1 MVPMAGVATPDR
13 VGHEHAP
20 ARLGYI
26 PALDGLRALAVV
38 AVLLYHADQSW
49 IPGGFLGVDVFFVIS
64 GYLIT
69 CLLLSDWQQTNG
81 IGLKR
86 FWYRRARRLLP
97 ALFTMLFVV
106 SLYAILFLPD
116 VLDQLRGEV
125 IAALLY
131 VENWFLVFRNLSY
144 FQSAGRPP
152 LLQHVW
158 SLAVEEQ
165 FYLFWPLILVLV
177 LTVWGKNR
185 KALLVGVLC
194 GIAISTIEMAIL
206 YQPYT
211 DPSRVYYGT
220 DTRVAALLLGAAL
233 AFVWAP
239 WRLIGRTGRNA
250 GIVLDAVAVLSGI
263 VLIWMFLNIGEFD
276 PNLYRG
282 GFLLVAIVAALLIAA
297 TVHPASRL
305 VPWLL
310 GFSLFRW
317 IGVRSYGIYLWH
329 WPIYMVT
336 RPHSDVPLTGI
347 PLLVLRLTLTFG
359 VAALSYRYV
368 EEPIRHGAIERWW
381 ARYRAAPAETQRR
394 LMARFSFGAAGLV
407 VGLVV
412 IVVGFGNGGSAAVP
426 AGFGRQAHVV
436 IGADAPTTTVVGQTT
451 TTVPVPLS
459 TTIAPGT
466 ATTAPAPPPP
476 AVTAI
481 GDSVMLGA
489 ANQLIGAIDP
499 MFTTPTVPHVTTVDA
514 AESRQFS
521 TGVDV
526 IQQRKDSGA
535 LGQIVIVQLGTNG
548 LVDPGDFDRMM
559 GLLADRQKVVLV
571 NAKVPRPWEQE
582 VNDTLAAGV
591 KKYKNAV
598 LLDWHGYGGAHPE
611 FFYDDGIHL
620 RPAGAAAYAAF
631 VAQSLGASGVP

>member
-1 MVPMAGVATPDR
+1 MAAPERVAP
-13 VGHEHAP
+13 EHAP

-26 PALDGLRALAVV
+26 PALDGLRALAVI
-38 AVLLYHADQSW
+38 AVLLYHADQAW

-97 ALFTMLFVV
+97 ALFAMLFVV

-125 IAALLY
+125 LSALFY

-165 FYLFWPLILVLV
+165 YYLFWPLILMLV
-177 LTVWGKNR
+177 LTVWGKSR
-185 KALLVGVLC
+185 KALLIGVLA
-194 GIAISTIEMAIL
+194 GVVISTLEMAIL
-206 YQPYT
+206 YHPYT

-220 DTRVAALLLGAAL
+220 DTRVAALLLGSAL

-250 GIVLDAVAVLSGI
+250 GILLDAVAVLSGI
-263 VLIWMFLNIGEFD
+263 VLFYMFLNVHDFD
-276 PNLYRG
+276 PSLYRG
-282 GFLLVAIVAALLIAA
+282 GFLLVAIVSALLIAA
-297 TVHPASRL
+297 TVHPASKL

-310 GFSLFRW
+310 GFGVLRW

-336 RPHSDVPLTGI
+336 RPHSDLPLTGL
-347 PLLVLRLTLTFG
+347 PLLVLRLTLTFL
-359 VAALSYRYV
+359 AAAASYKYI
-368 EEPIRHGAIERWW
+368 EEPIRHGALERQW
-381 ARYRAAPAETQRR
+381 ARYKTAPVETKRS
-394 LMARFSFGAAGLV
+394 LMTRFSLGATGLV
-407 VGLVV
+407 VGLVI
-412 IVVGFGNGGSAAVP
+412 IVVGLGNGGSAAAP
-426 AGFGRQAHVV
+426 AGFGKRTDVV
-436 IGADAPTTTVVGQTT
+436 VQPGDTIGPTTTVVGETT
-451 TTVPVPLS
+451 TTPTAPPAGTP
-459 TTIAPGT
+459 TTAPGT
-466 ATTAPAPPPP
+466 PVTTM
-476 AVTAI
+476 TAI

-489 ANQLIGAIDP
+489 YVPLKSTVDT
-499 MFTTPTVPHVTTVDA
+499 MFNASVLGVDA

-521 TGVDV
+521 AGVDL
-526 IQQRKDSGA
+526 IQSVQGQGA
-535 LGQIVIVQLGTNG
+535 TR
-548 LVDPGDFDRMM
+548 GDR
-559 GLLADRQKVVLV
+559 
-571 NAKVPRPWEQE
+571 PR
-582 VNDTLAAGV
+582 AAR
-591 KKYKNAV
+591 
-598 LLDWHGYGGAHPE
+598 DERAH
-611 FFYDDGIHL
+611 
-620 RPAGAAAYAAF
+620 RPR
-631 VAQSLGASGVP
+631 

>member
-1 MVPMAGVATPDR
+1 MAGVAAPER
-13 VGHEHAP
+13 VAPEHAP

-38 AVLLYHADQSW
+38 AVLLYHADQKW

-97 ALFTMLFVV
+97 ALFAMLFVV

-125 IAALLY
+125 LSALFY

-165 FYLFWPLILVLV
+165 YYLFWPLILMLV
-177 LTVWGKNR
+177 LTVWGKSR
-185 KALLVGVLC
+185 KALLIGVLA
-194 GIAISTIEMAIL
+194 GVVISTVEMWIL
-206 YQPYT
+206 YHPYT

-220 DTRVAALLLGAAL
+220 DTRVAALLLGSAL

-250 GIVLDAVAVLSGI
+250 GILLDAIAVLSGI
-263 VLIWMFLNIGEFD
+263 ALFYMFLNVHDFD
-276 PNLYRG
+276 PSLYRG
-282 GFLLVAIVAALLIAA
+282 GFLIVAIVSTLLIAA
-297 TVHPASRL
+297 TVHPASKL

-310 GFSLFRW
+310 GFGVLRW

-336 RPHSDVPLTGI
+336 RPHSDLPLTGL
-347 PLLVLRLTLTFG
+347 PLLVLRLTLTFL
-359 VAALSYRYV
+359 AAAASYKYI
-368 EEPIRHGAIERWW
+368 EEPIRHGALERQW
-381 ARYRAAPAETQRR
+381 ARYKTAPTETKRS
-394 LMARFSFGAAGLV
+394 LMTRFTLGATGLV
-407 VGLVV
+407 VGLVIIV
-412 IVVGFGNGGSAAVP
+412 IGLGNGGSAAAP
-426 AGFGRQAHVV
+426 AGFGKRTEVV
-436 IGADAPTTTVVGQTT
+436 VRPGETTTTLPGASTTVPTTAPPGAPTTVPGTPV
-451 TTVPVPLS
+451 TTV
-459 TTIAPGT
+459 T
-466 ATTAPAPPPP
+466 A
-476 AVTAI
+476 V

-489 ANQLIGAIDP
+489 YVPLKSTIDT
-499 MFTTPTVPHVTTVDA
+499 MFNADVTGVDA

-521 TGVDV
+521 TGVDL
-526 IQQRKDSGA
+526 IQSYKDKGQ

-548 LVDPGDFDRMM
+548 PIDPGDFDRMM
-559 GLLADRQKVVLV
+559 GILADRKKVLLI
-571 NAKVPRPWEQE
+571 NAKEPRSWEQQ
-582 VNDTLAAGV
+582 VNDTLADGA
-591 KKYKNAV
+591 KRYKNAV
-598 LLDWHGYGGAHPE
+598 
-611 FFYDDGIHL
+611 
-620 RPAGAAAYAAF
+620 
-631 VAQSLGASGVP
+631 

>member
-1 MVPMAGVATPDR
+1 MAVPDRVATPPSQ
-13 VGHEHAP
+13 HAP
-20 ARLGYI
+20 RLGYI
-26 PALDGLRALAVV
+26 PALDGLRAVAVV
-38 AVLLYHADQSW
+38 AVLLYHADQRW

-69 CLLLSDWQQTNG
+69 CLLLADWQQHG
-81 IGLKR
+81 GVGLKR

-131 VENWFLVFRNLSY
+131 VENWFLIFRNLSY

-165 FYLFWPLILVLV
+165 FYLLWPLILVLV
-177 LTVWGKNR
+177 LTVWGKSR
-185 KALLVGVLC
+185 RALLVGVLI
-194 GIAISTIEMAIL
+194 GVAVSTLEMAIL
-206 YQPYT
+206 YHPYT

-239 WRLIGRTGRNA
+239 WRLVGRTGRNA
-250 GIVLDAVAVLSGI
+250 AMLLDLGALASGI
-263 VLIWMFLNIGEFD
+263 LLIWMFLNVGEFD
-276 PNLYRG
+276 PDLYRG
-282 GFLLVAIVAALLIAA
+282 GFLVVALVSAVLVAA

-305 VPWLL
+305 LPRLL
-310 GFSLFRW
+310 AIDVFLW

-336 RPHSDVPLTGI
+336 RPHSDIPLTGI
-347 PLLVLRLTLTFG
+347 PLLVLRLALTLG
-359 VAALSYRYV
+359 AAALSYRFV
-368 EEPIRHGAIERWW
+368 EEPIRHGALERWW
-381 ARYRAAPAETQRR
+381 GRFRTSSAATQRK
-394 LMARFSFGAAGLV
+394 LAARVGIAAVGITLGLV
-407 VGLVV
+407 IIVIGL
-412 IVVGFGNGGSAAVP
+412 GNGGSAATP
-426 AGFGRQAHVV
+426 AGFGDKTSV
-436 IGADAPTTTVVGQTT
+436 IIRPGQTT
-451 TTVPVPLS
+451 TTTPAAGV
-459 TTIAPGT
+459 TTPTTAPA
-466 ATTAPAPPPP
+466 ATTAPPVTTLPPTT
-476 AVTAI
+476 VTAI

-489 ANQLIGAIDP
+489 ANQLAATVNA
-499 MFTTPTVPHVTTVDA
+499 MFGNQPVTGVDA

-521 TGVDV
+521 AGVDK
-526 IQQRKDSGA
+526 IEQLKN
-535 LGQIVIVQLGTNG
+535 LGQLGQDVVVQLGTNG
-548 LVDPGDFDRMM
+548 TVDPGQFDRMM
-559 GLLADRQKVVLV
+559 NLLSDRNKVVII
-571 NAKVPRPWEQE
+571 NAKVPRPWEQQ

-591 KKYKNAV
+591 KRYKNAV
-598 LLDWHGYGGAHPE
+598 LLDWHGYGGEHPE

-620 RPAGAAAYAAF
+620 RPEGAAAYAQY
-631 VAQSLGASGVP
+631 VAQAVGQGSP

>member
-1 MVPMAGVATPDR
+1 MAGVAAPER
-13 VGHEHAP
+13 VEREHAP
-20 ARLGYI
+20 PRLGYI

-38 AVLLYHADQSW
+38 AVLLYHADQTW

-69 CLLLSDWQQTNG
+69 CLLLSDWQQTG
-81 IGLKR
+81 GVGLKR

-125 IAALLY
+125 IAALAY

-177 LTVWGKNR
+177 LTVWGKSR

-194 GIAISTIEMAIL
+194 GIAISAIEMAIL
-206 YQPYT
+206 FHPYT

-220 DTRVAALLLGAAL
+220 DTRAQVLLVGAAL

-239 WRLIGRTGRNA
+239 WRLVGRTGRNA
-250 GIVLDAVAVLSGI
+250 GIVLDTVAVLSGI
-263 VLIWMFLNIGEFD
+263 ALFWMFLNVGEFSTG
-276 PNLYRG
+276 LYRG
-282 GFLLVAIVAALLIAA
+282 GFLLCAVASALLIAA
-297 TVHPASRL
+297 TVHPAARL

-310 GFSLFRW
+310 GFSVFRW
-317 IGVRSYGIYLWH
+317 IGIRSYGIYLWH

-347 PLLVLRLTLTFG
+347 PLLVLRLTLTI
-359 VAALSYRYV
+359 VAAALSYRYV
-368 EEPIRHGAIERWW
+368 EEPIRHGAIERRW
-381 ARYRAAPAETQRR
+381 AQYRAAPADTQRK
-394 LMARFSFGAAGLV
+394 LMARFTFGATGIV
-407 VGLVV
+407 IGLVV
-412 IVVGFGNGGSAAVP
+412 IVVGFGNGGSAAAP
-426 AGFGRQAHVV
+426 AGFGKETHVV
-436 IGADAPTTTVVGQTT
+436 LGPGATT
-451 TTVPVPLS
+451 TTVAGQVTTTAPV
-459 TTIAPGT
+459 
-466 ATTAPAPPPP
+466 TTAPAVTGPAVASTVPGSVPL

-489 ANQLIGAIDP
+489 APNLIADIDP
-499 MFTTPTVPHVTTVDA
+499 MFATPTVPQVTTVDA

-521 TGVDV
+521 AGVDL
-526 IQQRKDSGA
+526 IAQRKAAGT

-548 LVDPGDFDRMM
+548 LIDPADFDRMM
-559 GLLADRQKVVLV
+559 GLLADRQKVVLI
-571 NAKVPRPWEQE
+571 NAKVPRTWEQE
-582 VNDTLAAGV
+582 VNDTLAAGAA
-591 KKYKNAV
+591 KYRSNTT
-598 LLDWHGYGGAHPE
+598 LLDWHGYGDAHPE

-620 RPAGAAAYAAF
+620 TPTGRDAYARF
-631 VAQSLGASGVP
+631 VAQSLGPSGSP